1 MSGTSVV
8 RGNVKGFNLY
18 ALTLSPTSVA
28 PNTTAE
34 QTFTF
39 QGINVNDWVDAQF
52 IGTLQAGMSVSG
64 SRVSAANT
72 LAIAFSNGT
81 AATITPTA
89 SGSYLLLHG
98 TSEYQPLQTAT

>member
-1 MSGTSVV
+1 MFKL
-8 RGNVKGFNLY
+8 NMY
-18 ALTLSPTSVA
+18 QLTLSPTSVA
-28 PNTTAE
+28 PNITAE

-39 QGINVNDWVDAQF
+39 QGLNVNDWTDTQF
-52 IGTLQAGMSVSG
+52 IGTLQAGLSVAG

-89 SGSYLLLHG
+89 SGSYLLVHG
-98 TSEYQPLQTAT
+98 VSEYQPLQTSG